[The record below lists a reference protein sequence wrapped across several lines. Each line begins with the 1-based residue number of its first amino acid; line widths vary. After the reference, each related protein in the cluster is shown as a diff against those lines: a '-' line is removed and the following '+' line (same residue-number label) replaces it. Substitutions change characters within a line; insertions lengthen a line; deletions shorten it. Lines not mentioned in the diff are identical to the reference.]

1 MPDED
6 DLELAPGEAT
16 KSGKTKTIVII
27 TVGVILAVGLSVGA
41 TLYFTGAFSGDE
53 STDEAGQAK
62 SAKAKAEAKSTEVKP
77 ALYMALEPEFIVN
90 FEDQSR
96 ASFLQIKTQVM
107 ARDQAVLDALQQH
120 MPVVR
125 NNILLLLSGQKYEQV
140 STTQGKETLRGEIR
154 KAINKVL
161 KKETGSAGVEAIY
174 FTSFIMQ

>member
-1 MPDED
+1 MPDDD
-6 DLELAPGEAT
+6 DLELAPGEPT

-27 TVGVILAVGLSVGA
+27 TVGVLLAVGLSVGA

-53 STDEAGQAK
+53 STAEAEQAK
-62 SAKAKAEAKSTEVKP
+62 GTEAKSKEVKP
-77 ALYMALEPEFIVN
+77 ALYMALEPQFIVN
-90 FEDQSR
+90 FEDQSQ
-96 ASFLQIKTQVM
+96 ASFLQIETQVM